1 MPGWGGGAVLNV
13 VLGNSLVRQGSAATT
28 QMTYTPL
35 WLPLFALVTALKYEE
50 EGIGYSL
57 MRYS

>member
-1 MPGWGGGAVLNV
+1 
-13 VLGNSLVRQGSAATT
+13 
-28 QMTYTPL
+28 MTCTPL